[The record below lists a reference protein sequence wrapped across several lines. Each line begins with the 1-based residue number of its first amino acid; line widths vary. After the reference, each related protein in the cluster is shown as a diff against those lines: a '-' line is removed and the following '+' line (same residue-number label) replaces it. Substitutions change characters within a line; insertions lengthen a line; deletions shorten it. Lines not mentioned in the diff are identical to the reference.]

1 MADERGAYPLAG
13 AAALEHLTGP
23 SRGTV
28 TWLSGPTLDISLRT
42 NRFLRVSEARPDEPR
57 DDLVARLHRAEDT
70 YEIEALEGRPV
81 WVNGVRV
88 TAQKLEHRDMIEF
101 GETGPLS
108 RFRLYRE
115 DRPVR
120 KMVADMLSDGLAYL
134 RVSRQPVAKRVFR
147 AFYGLLRRLMH
158 ETTLLFRV
166 GVILAI
172 VALAALAYQQN
183 RLNVLLQQRIES
195 GATRLESFAGA
206 LARAREEALT
216 PSDLKALRQEL
227 GRRLSS
233 TAERLADLERRSQAS
248 ARVIAESMSSV
259 VFLQGAYGFRER
271 SSGRMLRHVVDD
283 DGRPLIS
290 PIGQPLLSLE
300 GDGPVAERQ
309 FTGTGFAVG
318 DGGALATNRHVAL
331 PWENDASIESLANRG
346 LEPVMIKFIVYM
358 PGQET
363 ADTVELVRASEDA
376 DVAVLRRKDGAE
388 PMPGLKLA
396 DAPPAPGDE
405 VIVMGYPTGLRSM
418 LAQSGEDF
426 IEELQ
431 KTEDT
436 GFWSVAARLAEK
448 GHIAPLA
455 SRGIVSQATLAT
467 IVYDAETT
475 HGGSGG
481 PVLDING
488 SVVAVNAAILPEYGG
503 SNLGVPVAKLR
514 ALLEDAG
521 LR

>member
-1 MADERGAYPLAG
+1 
-13 AAALEHLTGP
+13 
-23 SRGTV
+23 
-28 TWLSGPTLDISLRT
+28 
-42 NRFLRVSEARPDEPR
+42 
-57 DDLVARLHRAEDT
+57 T

-120 KMVADMLSDGLAYL
+120 KMVADILSDGLVYL
-134 RVSRQPVAKRVFR
+134 RVSRQPVANRVFR
-147 AFYGLLRRLMH
+147 AFYGLLGRLMH

-227 GRRLSS
+227 GHRLSS
-233 TAERLADLERRSQAS
+233 NAERLADLERRSQAS

-283 DGRPLIS
+283 DGRPLLS

-318 DGGALATNRHVAL
+318 DGGALVTNRHVAL
-331 PWENDASIESLANRG
+331 PWENDANVEALADQG
-346 LEPVMIKFIVYM
+346 LEPVMIKYIVYV
-358 PGQET
+358 PGKE
-363 ADTVELVRASEDA
+363 AAGTVELVRASEDA
-376 DVAVLRRKDGAE
+376 DLAVLHRKDVAE

-436 GFWSVAARLAEK
+436 GFWSVAARLAER

-488 SVVAVNAAILPEYGG
+488 SVVAVNAAILPEFGG

>member
-1 MADERGAYPLAG
+1 MEDERGAYPLAG
-13 AAALEHLTGP
+13 ATALEHLTGP
-23 SRGTV
+23 FRGTV
-28 TWLSGPTLDISLRT
+28 IWLSSSTLDISLTT
-42 NRFLRVSEARPDEPR
+42 NLFLRVSEARPGEPR
-57 DDLVARLHRAEDT
+57 DDLVARLHRAEDS
-70 YEIEALEGRPV
+70 YEIQAPEDRSV

-88 TAQKLEHRDMIEF
+88 TAQKLKHHDMIEF

-108 RFRLYRE
+108 RFCLYR
-115 DRPVR
+115 DDHPVR
-120 KMVADMLSDGLAYL
+120 KLAADILSDGLVYL
-134 RVSRQPVAKRVFR
+134 RVSRQPVANRVFR
-147 AFYGLLRRLMH
+147 AFSGLLGRLTH
-158 ETTLLFRV
+158 ETTFLFRV

-172 VALAALAYQQN
+172 AGLATLAYQQS
-183 RLNVLLQQRIES
+183 RLNVLLQQRIERD
-195 GATRLESFAGA
+195 AILLESFAGA
-206 LARAREEALT
+206 LARVRAEALT
-216 PSDLKALRQEL
+216 PSDLKLLRQEL
-227 GRRLSS
+227 GHGLSAN
-233 TAERLADLERRSQAS
+233 AERLAVLERRSQAS
-248 ARVIAESMSSV
+248 ARVIAGAMSSV
-259 VFLQGAYGFRER
+259 VFLQGAYGFREP

-283 DGRPLIS
+283 DGRALIS
-290 PIGQPLLSLE
+290 PISQPLLSLE

-318 DGGALATNRHVAL
+318 DGGALVTNRHVAL

-358 PGQET
+358 PGKET
-363 ADTVELVRASEDA
+363 ADSVELVRASEDA

-396 DAPPAPGDE
+396 DAPPAPGEE
-405 VIVMGYPTGLRSM
+405 VIVMGYPTGLRAM

-436 GFWSVAARLAEK
+436 GFWSVASRLAEK
-448 GHIAPLA
+448 GHIAPLS
-455 SRGIVSQATLAT
+455 SRGIVSQASPAT

-475 HGGSGG
+475 YGGSGG
-481 PVLDING
+481 PVLDIYG